1 MIAAPRG
8 DGKRP
13 DGRQVEWR
21 WIFVAEGGRGS
32 WKAGACDIPDGT
44 HFGGAARMTLPS
56 CEARLPCPMFMQIE
70 SRMSKRSLDFDATP
84 SMFSATG
91 F

>member
-1 MIAAPRG
+1 
-8 DGKRP
+8 
-13 DGRQVEWR
+13 
-21 WIFVAEGGRGS
+21 
-32 WKAGACDIPDGT
+32 
-44 HFGGAARMTLPS
+44 
-56 CEARLPCPMFMQIE
+56 MFMQIE